1 MSCVIKAAV
10 VVAVQEVVVIR
21 RKGQISP
28 RFDEESVLTYGCR
41 CTVATVPRF
50 AENMQMFGTAWS
62 RGLEP
67 II

>member
-1 MSCVIKAAV
+1 M
-10 VVAVQEVVVIR
+10 AVQEVVVIR

-28 RFDEESVLTYGCR
+28 RFDGESVLTYGCR
-41 CTVATVPRF
+41 CTVATASRF
-50 AENMQMFGTAWS
+50 AENMQLFGAAWS